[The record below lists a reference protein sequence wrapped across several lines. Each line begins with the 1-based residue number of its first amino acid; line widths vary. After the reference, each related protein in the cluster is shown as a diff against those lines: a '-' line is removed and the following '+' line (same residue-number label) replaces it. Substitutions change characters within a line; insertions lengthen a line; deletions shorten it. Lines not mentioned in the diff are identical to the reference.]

1 MRSSTAGLLVG
12 IGLLLAACGQAAGVG
27 GGGPKVLQV
36 IAAENFWG
44 NLAAQLGGAHV
55 SVTSVVTNP
64 NADPHEYESSA
75 QDARAFAE
83 ADYVIVNGAG
93 YDDWATH
100 LLAANASS
108 SRTVFTVADLVGVR
122 AGANPH
128 IWYNPA
134 WVETVAN
141 HITADF
147 KRLDPADVA
156 SFDQQRMAFESA
168 LTPYHHLISTI
179 HAKYAGTPVGAT
191 ESIFVYLSDA
201 LGLKLISP
209 PEFMKAIAEGNDPP
223 AQDVASFHDQLD
235 AKQIEVLVYNVQTV
249 TDITTQFQQ
258 LARQRGIP
266 VVGISET
273 LQPVGAS
280 FQGWQV
286 RELQALQQA
295 LASAS

>member
-1 MRSSTAGLLVG
+1 VAG
-12 IGLLLAACGQAAGVG
+12 A

-44 NLAAQLGGAHV
+44 NVAAQLGGSHV
-55 SVTSVVTNP
+55 SVTSIVSNP

-93 YDDWATH
+93 YDDWANH

-122 AGANPH
+122 AGGNPH

-134 WVETVAN
+134 WVEVVAS

-147 KRLDPADVA
+147 KRLDPADA
-156 SFDQQRMAFESA
+156 AAFDQQRTAFESG
-168 LTPYHHLISTI
+168 LTPYRDLISTI
-179 HAKYAGTPVGAT
+179 RSRYAGTPVGAT

-223 AQDVASFHDQLD
+223 AQDVAAFHDQLQGR
-235 AKQIEVLVYNVQTV
+235 QIKILVYNLQTI
-249 TDITTQFQQ
+249 TDITTQFEQ

-280 FQGWQV
+280 FQDWQV
-286 RELQALQQA
+286 KQLQGLEQA
-295 LASAS
+295 LASAG

>member
-1 MRSSTAGLLVG
+1 MRERRAAFLVG
-12 IGLLLAACGQAAGVG
+12 IGLLLSACGQVAGA

-44 NLAAQLGGAHV
+44 NVAAQLGGSHV
-55 SVTSVVTNP
+55 SVTSIVSNP

-93 YDDWATH
+93 YDDWANH

-122 AGANPH
+122 AGGNPH

-134 WVETVAN
+134 WVEVVAS

-147 KRLDPADVA
+147 KRLDPADA
-156 SFDQQRMAFESA
+156 AAFDQQRTAFESG
-168 LTPYHHLISTI
+168 LTPYRDLISTI
-179 HAKYAGTPVGAT
+179 RSRYAGTPVGAT

-223 AQDVASFHDQLD
+223 AQDVAAFHDQLQGR
-235 AKQIEVLVYNVQTV
+235 QIKILVYNLQTI
-249 TDITTQFQQ
+249 TDITTQFEQ

-280 FQGWQV
+280 FQDWQV
-286 RELQALQQA
+286 KQLQGLQQA
-295 LASAS
+295 LASAG